1 MTKEDILNR
10 TKAILA
16 VVKPAVSQDN
26 ISFETELVKDLGL
39 DSLSN
44 LLMGLALERE
54 FDMVIADDVRFDT
67 VDDVCEYILKI
78 KS

>member
-1 MTKEDILNR
+1 MTKEEILDR

-16 VVKPAVSQDN
+16 VVKPAVKQDD
-26 ISFETELVKDLGL
+26 ITFDSVLVKDLGL

-54 FDMVIADDVRFDT
+54 FGIKIDDEARFVT
-67 VDDVCEYILKI
+67 VNDVCEYILKSI
-78 KS
+78 S